1 MQGFQVY
8 YARLSHALFLSSLG
22 WLVFLCH
29 PVQGQSGETNHSES
43 MLPGQEKG
51 EVYDSIYQ
59 RSRRHKITK
68 LLYPIAFTDPN
79 KNKTDPLQT
88 NVSEAQYLPFEGK
101 VIRQISITSVKPF
114 GSSLYDTVQKDITA
128 VGKALN
134 SAHMNTQKYRIR
146 QHLLFKKGD
155 RVNAQVLADNER
167 QIRELGYIDNVRF
180 FITECSPGSDSV
192 DILIMT
198 KDVWSIGLYV
208 RSITT
213 STIRMNVYDANFLGL
228 GDKINIKISAE
239 GERAPFFRF
248 DGCDYTYEN
257 IEGSFINGRISLS
270 QDNDG
275 NENAGIGF
283 SRNLFSIT
291 TRWEGGI
298 FFDQSKKVEDLNDS
312 TVISSRFQEELAWGG
327 LSFPLK
333 EFQRPSRIIIS
344 QSFYNRHFLDRPVV
358 TAQSDP
364 FYFNTRNILTGI
376 SYSWNKSYIT
386 HYLSRFGQPE
396 NLPFGR
402 LIQLNIGPSITDF
415 TNRIYS
421 CLILSAGDY
430 IRRTGYLSVT
440 TNLGGYFHKESLEDG
455 ALMVTVNYIP
465 NLYTTRNK
473 RYKFRTYLIGQYA
486 FSFNR
491 SSNNLDLYDLNTLFN
506 VSGLEKDTALEGFHC
521 LGIKAGTVNF
531 TPWEWY
537 HFRFAITSFIQGG
550 VVAQQSDLLKGTFYG
565 GLGVALAIK
574 NDNLIFPPFR
584 ISFTVYPGCQ
594 PNVPP
599 FWVDVNS
606 ISQITLPDFVPDY
619 PTVQTL
625 GK

>member
-8 YARLSHALFLSSLG
+8 YARLSHALFLSNLV
-22 WLVFLCH
+22 WLVFLYH
-29 PVQGQSGETNHSES
+29 PVQGQSVETNRRDSIS
-43 MLPGQEKG
+43 PGQETG
-51 EVYDSIYQ
+51 TVYDSIYQ

-68 LLYPIAFTDPN
+68 LLYPIAFANPN
-79 KNKTDPLQT
+79 KNQTDPLQT
-88 NVSEAQYLPFEGK
+88 KSSEAQYLPFQGK
-101 VIRQISITSVKPF
+101 VIRHVSISSIEPF
-114 GSSLYDTVQKDITA
+114 GSSLYDTVQKNITPA
-128 VGKALN
+128 GKALN
-134 SAHMNTQKYRIR
+134 SAHTNTWKYVIR
-146 QHLLFKKGD
+146 HHILFKEGD

-180 FITECSPGSDSV
+180 FITESSPGSDSV
-192 DILIMT
+192 DILVMT

-213 STIRMNVYDANFLGL
+213 SSVRMSVYDANFLGL
-228 GDKINIKISAE
+228 GDKINVKFSAE
-239 GERAPFFRF
+239 GERAPFFRI

-257 IEGSFINGRISLS
+257 IEGSFITGRIGFS

-275 NENAGIGF
+275 NKNAGIGF
-283 SRNLFSIT
+283 FRDLFSIT

-298 FFDQSKKVEDLNDS
+298 SFDQSKKIESLNDS
-312 TVISSRFQEELAWGG
+312 TTISSRFQEELAWGG
-327 LSFPLK
+327 LAFPLK

-344 QSFYNRHFLDRPVV
+344 ESFYNRHFLDRPVV

-364 FYFNTRNILTGI
+364 FYFNTRDILTGI

-402 LIQLNIGPSITDF
+402 LVQLNIGPSITDF
-415 TNRIYS
+415 TNRLYS

-440 TNLGGYFHKESLEDG
+440 TNIGGYFHKDCLEDG
-455 ALMVTVNYIP
+455 AFMVTVNYIP
-465 NLYTTRNK
+465 NLYTTRDK

-491 SSNNLDLYDLNTLFN
+491 SPNNLDLYDLNSLFN
-506 VSGLEKDTALEGFHC
+506 VSGLKKDTALEGSHC
-521 LGIKAGTVNF
+521 LGIKAATVNF

-550 VVAQQSDLLKGTFYG
+550 VVAQQSDLLKGTLYG
-565 GLGVALAIK
+565 GVGVALAIK

-584 ISFTVYPGCQ
+584 ISFTFYPGSQ
-594 PNVPP
+594 PNIPP
-599 FWVDVNS
+599 FWMDVNS
-606 ISQITLPDFVPDY
+606 ISQINLPDFVPDY
-619 PTVQTL
+619 PAVQTL
-625 GK
+625 GN